1 VTRVQR
7 RIGEAAALAVLLAA
21 LGVLFARNLH
31 TAPTYDE
38 GVYLASLDALRHGD
52 TLGSEVFASQPPGF
66 YLLLRL
72 VGAFS
77 AHSLVDARIG
87 FMVVALLGCAAA
99 YALGRAV
106 AGVGGGLI
114 AAGLMAILPPFA
126 AEAIR
131 VDADVPAVAFTLVSL
146 ALAVW
151 ADKLCSVWLAA
162 GAGVAFAFAVSVK
175 LDALV
180 ALVPLAM
187 LFALR
192 RPSARLVVAALAGAG
207 VVTAVYVIAYAGVLR
222 PLWDSVVS
230 FHRDARSYPSP
241 VPNAHVLGHFLDFRT
256 PSAWLVVL
264 GLIATVLA
272 WRRKGSAWWLWA
284 WPLAAA
290 LFLLWQRPLFD
301 HHLVLLCAALGTAAG
316 VAFGR
321 LPTVAAVV
329 VLLGVALGGVQ
340 QFHRIGLQVTAEP
353 AELRW
358 GAAHLRGCEEP
369 VASDQP
375 IVAFEAG
382 RRMPGQLVDTSLVR
396 LATQSL
402 PASEVLRIVDQ
413 EDVKAV
419 YASRSFRVRPEIL
432 RGLERRF
439 GAPRRH
445 GAARLYRTSS
455 CAGLETAAKGP

>member
-207 VVTAVYVIAYAGVLR
+207 VVT
-222 PLWDSVVS
+222 SV
-230 FHRDARSYPSP
+230 
-241 VPNAHVLGHFLDFRT
+241 
-256 PSAWLVVL
+256 
-264 GLIATVLA
+264 
-272 WRRKGSAWWLWA
+272 
-284 WPLAAA
+284 
-290 LFLLWQRPLFD
+290 
-301 HHLVLLCAALGTAAG
+301 
-316 VAFGR
+316 
-321 LPTVAAVV
+321 
-329 VLLGVALGGVQ
+329 
-340 QFHRIGLQVTAEP
+340 
-353 AELRW
+353 
-358 GAAHLRGCEEP
+358 
-369 VASDQP
+369 
-375 IVAFEAG
+375 
-382 RRMPGQLVDTSLVR
+382 
-396 LATQSL
+396 
-402 PASEVLRIVDQ
+402 
-413 EDVKAV
+413 
-419 YASRSFRVRPEIL
+419 
-432 RGLERRF
+432 
-439 GAPRRH
+439 
-445 GAARLYRTSS
+445 
-455 CAGLETAAKGP
+455 